1 MISRTMK
8 RALSWTHTRKNVHNI
23 EMYFFIKLQIVCFLT
38 LLLLIAELVVDH
50 FTHSLTLLV
59 VAWQTLYNF
68 ISLFISG
75 VSMALSHNN
84 SRELMKKVNIGYF
97 ELFTIFEFRSPIF
110 IAKLLSIFVVWYR
123 VRLDGE
129 EQVLSVR
136 WLAQYFCA
144 PFYSVQL
151 SNHYKQYDTVI
162 ISMLCISL
170 VIFVS

>member
-1 MISRTMK
+1 
-8 RALSWTHTRKNVHNI
+8 
-23 EMYFFIKLQIVCFLT
+23 MYFFIKLQIVCFLT

-84 SRELMKKVNIGYF
+84 SRELMKKVNLDYLNYF
-97 ELFTIFEFRSPIF
+97 HYQTKFAQLNVINYH
-110 IAKLLSIFVVWYR
+110 YR
-123 VRLDGE
+123 VNSFYRVHLDGE
-129 EQVLSVR
+129 ERVLSVR

-144 PFYSVQL
+144 PFYLVQL

-162 ISMLCISL
+162 IWMLCISL